1 MLMGVTFCHRL
12 LHGFLA
18 LKIVSAQLFDHQGLL
33 HSWALSQKQRTSC
46 PLIYAEPW
54 CFLGNKFMVK
64 QALLFLMDRSDDSNL
79 GVLDDL

>member
-1 MLMGVTFCHRL
+1 MLMGVTFRHRL

-46 PLIYAEPW
+46 PLIYAEP
-54 CFLGNKFMVK
+54 
-64 QALLFLMDRSDDSNL
+64 
-79 GVLDDL
+79 